1 MRNMENIGQY
11 ILMSLTFQIK
21 TGGLSQRS
29 NQASIFT
36 VELQAS
42 NMASE
47 LIGN

>member
-1 MRNMENIGQY
+1 MRNVENIDQY
-11 ILMSLTFQIK
+11 IVMSLTSQIK

-36 VELQAS
+36 DELQAF

-47 LIGN
+47 LLRN